1 MMNRSGPWCAGF
13 LLPDGGYAVV
23 PQFAARTVGLFAA
36 TILPFIVGSVASRRR
51 EVRA

>member
-13 LLPDGGYAVV
+13 LSPDGGCAVV
-23 PQFAARTVGLFAA
+23 PQFAARTVIAA
-36 TILPFIVGSVASRRR
+36 TLLLFIVGYIASRRR